1 MLQHFFMEYSKI
13 FEFLGAMFAFFLT
26 FLLSKGLDKY
36 LPADQGREFAV
47 DGEKSRGKT
56 RGLGIVFVSVF
67 IVIALIFGKVSVES
81 SIYLALIFLGMMT
94 GFLDDAAKVP
104 WGEYKKGALDLII
117 SLLIAVTYLYF
128 NSNIV
133 TLAILDV
140 SFKIPVP
147 LYGFLIVVLCWASI
161 NVTNCTDGVDS
172 LSATLALITL
182 TSILMLDHSTVFNS
196 ILPIFMT
203 TLVAYLWFNAN
214 PSSQLMGDAGSR
226 AMGLVIAI
234 AILQTKMPFMY
245 LTLAGVIIVDGG
257 IGLVKV
263 SLKRFLKISI
273 LKNTR
278 TPLHD
283 HARKNLGWS
292 NTQVVIRFAIIQVM
306 VSLGALYLSM
316 II

>member
-1 MLQHFFMEYSKI
+1 MLSYFFADYSKVFEFFGVVLAFFITFFM
-13 FEFLGAMFAFFLT
+13 
-26 FLLSKGLDKY
+26 SKGLDRF
-36 LPADQGREFAV
+36 LPADQGRDFAV

-67 IVIALIFGKVSVES
+67 IVVALIFGKVSLES
-81 SIYLALIFLGMMT
+81 SIYLVLVFLGMMT

-133 TLAILDV
+133 TLAIFDV
-140 SFKIPVP
+140 SFKIPCV

-172 LSATLALITL
+172 LSATLTLITL
-182 TSILMLDHSTVFNS
+182 TSILVLDHSTVFNS
-196 ILPIFMT
+196 ILPFFMT
-203 TLVAYLWFNAN
+203 TLLAYLWFNAN
-214 PSSQLMGDAGSR
+214 PSTQLMGDAGSR

-245 LTLAGVIIVDGG
+245 LVLAGVIIVDGG
-257 IGLVKV
+257 IGLIKV
-263 SLKRFLKISI
+263 SLLRFLKISI

-283 HARKNLGWS
+283 HARKNLGWTD
-292 NTQVVIRFAIIQVM
+292 TQVLVRFAIIQLM
-306 VSLGALYLSM
+306 LSLGALYLAM
-316 II
+316 IN